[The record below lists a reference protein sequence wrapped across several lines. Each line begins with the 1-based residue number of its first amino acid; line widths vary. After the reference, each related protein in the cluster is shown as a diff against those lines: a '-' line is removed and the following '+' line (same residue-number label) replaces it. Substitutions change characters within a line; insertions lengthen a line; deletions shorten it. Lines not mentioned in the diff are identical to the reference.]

1 MSERR
6 GATRDSGTRGW
17 LLRRWRC
24 RLLSPGRP
32 ARLLKEEQIKTLVRS
47 AAPAALV
54 AAALLLYGG
63 GKASDPLAVAA
74 AEAATRCPDGFTVK
88 VHGLPAGSAPTSS
101 VSPTCELDLG
111 IPGGATGAPGPTG
124 TPGKNGFSGWV
135 LTTTVKSSKS
145 NSSERLAAVATCPAG
160 KKAIGGGA
168 SITAGRGAIYTIMT
182 SGPTPNGQGWLVSV
196 GKTKY
201 NEKTNE
207 SSKSNSNEKKKER
220 LKVTAICAVVG

>member
-1 MSERR
+1 M
-6 GATRDSGTRGW
+6 
-17 LLRRWRC
+17 
-24 RLLSPGRP
+24 
-32 ARLLKEEQIKTLVRS
+32 KILVRS
-47 AAPAALV
+47 ASLAALV

-63 GKASDPLAVAA
+63 GRASDPLAVAVA
-74 AEAATRCPDGFTVK
+74 DAATRCPDGFTVK
-88 VHGLPAGSAPTSS
+88 VHSVPAGSAPTSS
-101 VSPTCELDLG
+101 VSPTCELNLG
-111 IPGGATGAPGPTG
+111 IPGGATGPAGAPG

-135 LTTTVKSSKS
+135 TATTLKASKS
-145 NSSERLAAVATCPAG
+145 NSSERLAAVAACPAG

-182 SGPTPNGQGWLVSV
+182 SEPTPNGQGWLVSV